1 MSDAKLQKIC
11 DLELAGE
18 SLELARNGSFRLV
31 RQNGLDAYGR
41 PIAEVVDLQAWLV
54 LGGDFVAV
62 RAQALVDV
70 IGDLT
75 VRLRQQR
82 DARLGGQAGEGEG

>member
-1 MSDAKLQKIC
+1 MSDVKLQKIC

-18 SLELARNGSFRLV
+18 VLELAKNGQYRLV

-41 PIAEVVDLQAWLV
+41 PIAEVVDLAAWLV
-54 LGGDFVAV
+54 LGGDFVAT

-82 DARLGGQAGEGEG
+82 DARLGGQEGQDG

>member
-18 SLELARNGSFRLV
+18 TLELAKNGQYRLV

-41 PIAEVVDLQAWLV
+41 PIAFAVDLDDWLHP
-54 LGGDFVAV
+54 GGEFLPP
-62 RAQALVDV
+62 RAQALVDAL
-70 IGDLT
+70 GDLT

>member
-1 MSDAKLQKIC
+1 MSDLKLQKIC

-18 SLELARNGSFRLV
+18 TLELARNGSFRLV

-41 PIAEVVDLQAWLV
+41 PIAEVVDLEAWLV
-54 LGGDFVAV
+54 LGGDFVET

-75 VRLRQQR
+75 ARLRFAR
-82 DARLGGQAGEGEG
+82 DARLGQEGQDG